1 MRRTAVAVIL
11 LAASAAAQTPAP
23 ARHRSPA
30 GHEAMAREI
39 FKELIEI
46 DTTPSGSATR
56 AAEAMAARLQA
67 AGFPADDVRVLAPVA
82 NKGNLVARLR
92 GRATGEK
99 PIILLAHLDVVDA
112 RPEDWTVAPFTF
124 LERDGWFYGRGTMD
138 DKDEAAIWTATLIRL
153 KREGYA
159 PDRDLILMLTAD
171 EEGGPHNGV
180 QWLLEHHRELIDAGY
195 ALNEGGG
202 GAIKHGRRLSHN
214 VQASEKVYQSFELL
228 VTNRGGHSSLPR
240 RDNAITQ
247 LALALTRIAAYEF
260 PIALNE
266 VTRAFFERTAALES
280 AEIGAAMRGVLG
292 DPPDPASAKALS
304 TMPEYNARLRTTC
317 VATMLEGGHAENALP
332 QRARAVVNC
341 RILPGAP
348 PADVLAALRRA
359 AADPD
364 VAITPIGEAQPS
376 PPSPLA
382 PAVLGPI
389 EQVTEEMWPGV
400 PVIPTMSTGATDG
413 LYLRQA
419 GIPVYGVS
427 GVFGDVEDVRAHGRD
442 ERIHVT
448 WFYEGLEFGYRLVK
462 RLTTGVSRRRLNH
475 EDHPAGFLRRR

>member
-1 MRRTAVAVIL
+1 
-11 LAASAAAQTPAP
+11 
-23 ARHRSPA
+23 
-30 GHEAMAREI
+30 
-39 FKELIEI
+39 
-46 DTTPSGSATR
+46 
-56 AAEAMAARLQA
+56 
-67 AGFPADDVRVLAPVA
+67 
-82 NKGNLVARLR
+82 
-92 GRATGEK
+92 
-99 PIILLAHLDVVDA
+99 
-112 RPEDWTVAPFTF
+112 
-124 LERDGWFYGRGTMD
+124 
-138 DKDEAAIWTATLIRL
+138 
-153 KREGYA
+153 
-159 PDRDLILMLTAD
+159 
-171 EEGGPHNGV
+171 
-180 QWLLEHHRELIDAGY
+180 
-195 ALNEGGG
+195 
-202 GAIKHGRRLSHN
+202 
-214 VQASEKVYQSFELL
+214 VYQSFELL